1 MLLKTLFPFTQ
12 IGNPVVST
20 WEKVVN
26 PILSL
31 SDFQR
36 DIEIVS
42 PQELDLPSNKGIK
55 IIFQSANFAN
65 ISQYI
70 ELAKFAREPIT
81 LLVSRICTMSNMA
94 EERGE
99 MSTNMFFV
107 CSALPPPHF
116 YLTTERQKTNY
127 ETNKFT
133 LF

>member
-55 IIFQSANFAN
+55 IIFQSPNFAN

-70 ELAKFAREPIT
+70 EFAKFAREPIT
-81 LLVSRICTMSNMA
+81 LLASTTICKMSNME
-94 EERGE
+94 EER
-99 MSTNMFFV
+99 
-107 CSALPPPHF
+107 
-116 YLTTERQKTNY
+116 
-127 ETNKFT
+127 
-133 LF
+133 